1 MFLKRTEYPGVNLSE
16 IYIGAVVTI
25 YSRQLKI
32 VDYADVHTRQH
43 FQEARAR

>member
-1 MFLKRTEYPGVNLSE
+1 MFLKRTEYPGMQLSD
-16 IYIGAVVTI
+16 IYIGSVVTI

-32 VDYADVHTRQH
+32 TDYADVHTRAH